1 MSTVSDG
8 DEDEKENGNGNGTG
22 SGVRKQTERGTCPGT
37 DCACREGH
45 VDDLLYLSMTDDP

>member
-22 SGVRKQTERGTCPGT
+22 SGVRKQTERGTCAGT
-37 DCACREGH
+37 DCARREGH
-45 VDDLLYLSMTDDP
+45 VDDLLYLSMTDDT